1 MSNTFV
7 LGPVVRM
14 RHAVAR
20 TAALA
25 ATFAAALVQIGC
37 GESTEIR
44 GWSVASID
52 SETTGF
58 VEKAYV
64 MDTGRHGLEFVE
76 SVGDWNIS
84 CSARGPEKP
93 HFTLVNVPIAIE
105 MPDTEAGYSRI
116 YMREHDGNAVE
127 GEEPNVAIMLGPH
140 YYTGFCEVRVEKK
153 GDHPFE
159 AYFTASICR
168 EMKRSDGAIAR
179 LDSGFFHLKCCEDD
193 C

>member
-1 MSNTFV
+1 MSPTFV
-7 LGPVVRM
+7 LGPLLRLLG
-14 RHAVAR
+14 AVPR

-25 ATFAAALVQIGC
+25 PIFTAALAQIGC

-44 GWSVASID
+44 GRAVASID
-52 SETTGF
+52 SEATGF

-64 MDTGRHGLEFVE
+64 MDTGNHGLEFVE
-76 SVGDWNIS
+76 SVSDWDIS

-105 MPDTEAGYSRI
+105 MPDTEAGFSRI
-116 YMREHDGNAVE
+116 SMREHDGNAVE

-140 YYTGFCEVRVEKK
+140 YYTGFCEVRVDKK
-153 GDHPFE
+153 RDHPFE
-159 AYFTASICR
+159 AYFISSICR

-179 LDSGFFHLKCCEDD
+179 LDSGFFYLRCCEDD